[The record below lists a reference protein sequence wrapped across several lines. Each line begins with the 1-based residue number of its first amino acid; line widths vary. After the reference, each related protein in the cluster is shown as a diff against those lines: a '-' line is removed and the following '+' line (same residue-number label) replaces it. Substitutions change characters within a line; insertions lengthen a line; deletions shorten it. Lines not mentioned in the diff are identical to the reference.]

1 MLKILSLPVIYSL
14 LVSLV
19 LNRVISG
26 LPAIILEI
34 AVSCFICYILPDILL
49 PEDENASEVP
59 REHEPC
65 LIDSVV
71 SEYALSVV
79 KKCFDTG
86 VISDSSFS
94 AEAEDTASGD
104 EVYKRVPER
113 VRVSALIAVLRGDK
127 ESISLKALLMKVD
140 RGEVA

>member
-1 MLKILSLPVIYSL
+1 VVK
-14 LVSLV
+14 
-19 LNRVISG
+19 R
-26 LPAIILEI
+26 
-34 AVSCFICYILPDILL
+34 
-49 PEDENASEVP
+49 EDES
-59 REHEPC
+59 C

-113 VRVSALIAVLRGDK
+113 VRVSALLAVLHGDK
-127 ESISLKALLMKVD
+127 ESLSLKVLLRKTD